1 MEGNAL
7 KVLVVNPGATS
18 TRVSIFEDDKEIY
31 KKKIVH
37 EPFNLRQFQ
46 KVRDQLPFRMV
57 ALEFKMGNDG
67 FWPPDVDCVV
77 GRGGLVRGVPAGTFL
92 INDKAVSD
100 VYNAK
105 YGEHASNLG
114 ILIAKQYADEHG
126 GIPAYFTN
134 PVSVDEMEDVARIS
148 GYKGMERKSLFH
160 ALNHKAAAEKAAQ
173 SLGKKYEELNLIVAH
188 LGGGVSVCAHKKG
201 KVVDVFNVKDEGAFA
216 LDRCGSLPVND
227 VIAMCYATPHQKYKV
242 KWQLGQCGGV
252 YSYLGTTDLIEVEQ
266 MIDDGNEEAALV
278 FEALAY
284 QLAKDM
290 GAMHCVLQGQAD
302 AVVLTGG
309 MAYSERL
316 VERIRHYAGFIA
328 PFIVLP
334 GEFEMEAMA
343 KNALHAFKTG
353 EYMEY

>member
-1 MEGNAL
+1 M
-7 KVLVVNPGATS
+7 KVLVLNPGATS
-18 TRVSIFEDDKEIY
+18 TKVAVFENEKEIY
-31 KKKIVH
+31 KTKIVH
-37 EPFNLRQFQ
+37 EMYHLKQF
-46 KVRDQLPFRMV
+46 KKITDQLHFRMLALDL
-57 ALEFKMGNDG
+57 ALEDAGMKPLN
-67 FWPPDVDCVV
+67 VDCVV
-77 GRGGLVRGVPAGTFL
+77 GRGGLVHRVPAGTFL
-92 INDKAVSD
+92 INDRAVDD
-100 VYNAK
+100 VYEAR

-114 ILIAKQYADEHG
+114 ILMAKQYSMDHK

-134 PVSVDEMEDVARIS
+134 PVSVDEMDEVARVS

-160 ALNHKAAAEKAAQ
+160 ALNHKAAGEKAAQ
-173 SLGKKYEELNLIVAH
+173 SLGRPYDECNLIVAH

-201 KVVDVFNVKDEGAFA
+201 RVVDVFNVKDEGAFA

-227 VIAMCYATPHQKYKV
+227 VINMCYANPHEKYKV
-242 KWQLGQCGGV
+242 KYNLGQNGGV
-252 YSYLGTTDLIEVEQ
+252 YSYLGTTDLIEVEK
-266 MIDDGNEEAALV
+266 MIDGGNEEAALI

-290 GAMHCVLQGQAD
+290 GAMDCVLCGMAD

-316 VERIRHYAGFIA
+316 VSRIRHYAGHIA
-328 PFIVLP
+328 PFILLP

-343 KNALHAFKTG
+343 KNALKAFTTG